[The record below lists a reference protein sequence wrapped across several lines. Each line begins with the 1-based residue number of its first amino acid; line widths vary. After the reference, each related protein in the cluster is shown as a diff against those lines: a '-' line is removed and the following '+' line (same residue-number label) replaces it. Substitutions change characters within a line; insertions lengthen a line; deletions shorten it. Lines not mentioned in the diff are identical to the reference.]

1 MYDIR
6 AIRSMYPHPMPA
18 RCLHLTERG
27 YCVGG
32 AIQCYV
38 DRKEVPFGGAF
49 PSPHTL
55 SAVLRRANPRLNR
68 FEARTLAGQITSA
81 NDTGEFERA
90 WERAREA
97 LTLHY
102 EMDLPESATILGPVE
117 NETSV
122 DNEASEEAE
131 PADASLTSS

>member
-1 MYDIR
+1 MYDVR

-81 NDTGEFERA
+81 NDTGEFDRA
-90 WERAREA
+90 WDRAKEA
-97 LTLHY
+97 LSLHY
-102 EMDLPESATILGPVE
+102 EVELPESVSPAQP
-117 NETSV
+117 
-122 DNEASEEAE
+122 ASEKTVES
-131 PADASLTSS
+131 PSADLPDSSG

>member
-1 MYDIR
+1 MSSIATIVR
-6 AIRSMYPHPMPA
+6 ALYPNPIPA

-32 AIQCYV
+32 AVQCYL
-38 DRKEVPFGGAF
+38 DSKEIPWGGAF

-68 FEARTLAGQITSA
+68 FEARTLAVQITSA

-90 WERAREA
+90 WEKAEEA
-97 LTLHY
+97 LTLHQDAGT
-102 EMDLPESATILGPVE
+102 EEQEAQA
-117 NETSV
+117 SV
-122 DNEASEEAE
+122 DA
-131 PADASLTSS
+131 